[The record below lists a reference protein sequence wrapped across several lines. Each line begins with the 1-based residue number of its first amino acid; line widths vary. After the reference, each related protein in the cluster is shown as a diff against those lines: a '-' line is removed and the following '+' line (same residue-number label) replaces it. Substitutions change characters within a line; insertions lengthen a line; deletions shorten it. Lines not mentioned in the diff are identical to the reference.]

1 MTQIFHT
8 RTCKIKHSFPCM
20 IKSGILDLSA
30 TKNASVVHKINVL
43 WHQLSFF
50 QHTRRLVDQF
60 TMKNLFLRSELISQ
74 VMFWKVPCK
83 VVIFGWMSSSILAW
97 NNFQISRRNMLS
109 TAEGFATGCL
119 FETIFTPAS
128 AASEANFIPGVTR
141 PQKQQI
147 ITDPDDPWTM
157 PPLQTSLAKSRILA
171 TDGLSPL
178 APTIAQELI
187 YPSYFEG
194 TWLVTS
200 TLKSKTFPFGMNFVP
215 ATSFLLEKINNP
227 ISFEARYVPTP
238 YNSQYTPRT
247 KEERLNSN
255 SKIIADRAFNA
266 VSISRAYQQL
276 TPVQEIVW
284 DPNRDPS
291 RLTFSYSAGLLSED
305 MQPMGERRTEVYLTA
320 RKCES
325 STNEKTSFPVFC
337 STERS
342 RTVTLIPGNV
352 LVSDIE
358 SISELGVTEYDAS
371 GGPNKMSGV
380 SRIAVFL
387 IPNPNSREGVMWQQV
402 NGKAVAFFDYEI
414 ELQKVDT

>member
-1 MTQIFHT
+1 
-8 RTCKIKHSFPCM
+8 
-20 IKSGILDLSA
+20 
-30 TKNASVVHKINVL
+30 
-43 WHQLSFF
+43 
-50 QHTRRLVDQF
+50 
-60 TMKNLFLRSELISQ
+60 
-74 VMFWKVPCK
+74 
-83 VVIFGWMSSSILAW
+83 
-97 NNFQISRRNMLS
+97 MLS
-109 TAEGFATGCL
+109 TAEGFATGCI

-227 ISFEARYVPTP
+227 ISFEARYVPSP

-414 ELQKVDT
+414 ELQKLDT